1 MLILFVKIE
10 KIKLNLQINLSLR
23 GYNKVL
29 TKVIIC

>member
-29 TKVIIC
+29 TKVNIC